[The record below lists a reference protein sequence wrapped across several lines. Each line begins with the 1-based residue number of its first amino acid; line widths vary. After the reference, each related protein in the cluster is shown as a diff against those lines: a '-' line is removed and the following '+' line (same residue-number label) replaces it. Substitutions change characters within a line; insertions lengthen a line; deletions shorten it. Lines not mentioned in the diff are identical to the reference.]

1 MKWFADDKI
10 KHRIIGLAVLLS
22 IALVFIPAM
31 VKKSNQ
37 HLDEKMNLSVRMP
50 QKPALTPVAA
60 AKPKELFKAL
70 TVAHVVL
77 PQVVE
82 NKSAIKIARAESLSG
97 QTMATRTILQKTPV
111 LANNPNKMTKPVPSL
126 ASVKLFPTAKIAT
139 KINAVKTDMFSVQ
152 LGLFARQ
159 DNALSLIQQLHRKGF
174 KASFDKRGSQYR
186 VLVGQLQLEQAKN
199 LQKKLASAT
208 QLNGFLVKVG

>member
-1 MKWFADDKI
+1 MKWFTDDKI
-10 KHRIIGLAVLLS
+10 KHRVIGLAVLLS
-22 IALVFIPAM
+22 IALVFAPAM

-37 HLDEKMNLSVRMP
+37 RLDEKMNLSVRMP
-50 QKPALTPVAA
+50 PKPLPTQVVA

-82 NKSAIKIARAESLSG
+82 NKSDIKIARAESLSG
-97 QTMATRTILQKTPV
+97 QTMATRTVLQKAPV
-111 LANNPNKMTKPVPSL
+111 IANNPKDMSKSVPNL
-126 ASVKLFPTAKIAT
+126 APVKLPLTVKIAT
-139 KINAVKTDMFSVQ
+139 QIKPVKKDMFSVQ
-152 LGLFARQ
+152 LASFTRQ
-159 DNALSLIQQLHRKGF
+159 DNALSLIQQLYKKGF
-174 KASFDKRGSQYR
+174 KASYDKRGGQYR

-199 LQKKLASAT
+199 LQKKLANAT

>member
-1 MKWFADDKI
+1 MKWFTDDKI
-10 KHRIIGLAVLLS
+10 KHRVIGLAVLMS

-37 HLDEKMNLSVRMP
+37 RLDEKMNLSVRMP
-50 QKPALTPVAA
+50 PKPSSTQVVAE
-60 AKPKELFKAL
+60 KPKELFKAL

-97 QTMATRTILQKTPV
+97 QTMATRTVIQKAPV
-111 LANNPNKMTKPVPSL
+111 IANNPNKVNKSVPNL
-126 ASVKLFPTAKIAT
+126 ASVKLPLAVKIAT
-139 KINAVKTDMFSVQ
+139 QMKTVKQDMFSVQ
-152 LGLFARQ
+152 LASFARQ
-159 DNALSLIQQLHRKGF
+159 DNALSLIQQLYKKGF
-174 KASFDKRGSQYR
+174 KASYDKRGGQYR
-186 VLVGQLQLEQAKN
+186 VLVGQLQLDQAKN
-199 LQKKLASAT
+199 LQKKLANVT

>member
-1 MKWFADDKI
+1 MRWLTDDKI

-22 IALVFIPAM
+22 IALVFVPAM

-37 HLDEKMNLSVRMP
+37 RLDEKMNLSVRMP
-50 QKPALTPVAA
+50 KKPTPTEVTAE
-60 AKPKELFKAL
+60 KPKELFKAL

-82 NKSAIKIARAESLSG
+82 NKSAVKVARAESLSG
-97 QTMATRTILQKTPV
+97 QTMATRTVLQKAPV
-111 LANNPNKMTKPVPSL
+111 VANNAKQMSKPAPSF
-126 ASVKLFPTAKIAT
+126 ASAKIAAQI
-139 KINAVKTDMFSVQ
+139 KSVKKDMFSVQ
-152 LGLFARQ
+152 LASFSRQ
-159 DNALSLIQQLHRKGF
+159 DNALSLIQQLHKKGF
-174 KASFDKRGSQYR
+174 NASFDRRGGQYR
-186 VLVGQLQLEQAKN
+186 VLVGQLQLDQAKN